1 MRDKFLSIM
10 RKVELGPYPRV
21 DFIVRQA
28 REVVRRHSLV
38 ILIVVLALSG
48 LVRFGV
54 AAADPS
60 IAGHAAVAA
69 PGTYVISCLMEPRTG
84 PSPAPCLTGNEIPV
98 GTPLILL
105 GHVTD
110 SSGNL
115 ADSGRE
121 IFQDCLLNGGPA
133 PSIHCDSGTGVWSN
147 IQTVHFRSPEDI
159 RIGYGSPSTAQTIG
173 FRFRYLGSHSSGIAK
188 GISNSMDVTWF

>member
-1 MRDKFLSIM
+1 MKSKKPL
-10 RKVELGPYPRV
+10 
-21 DFIVRQA
+21 
-28 REVVRRHSLV
+28 LV
-38 ILIVVLALSG
+38 FVIVVVVTILG
-48 LVRFGV
+48 LQFR
-54 AAADPS
+54 
-60 IAGHAAVAA
+60 AAVAEPQDAVLA

-115 ADSGRE
+115 AASGKE

-159 RIGYGSPSTAQTIG
+159 RIGYGSPSTRQTIG
-173 FRFRYLGSHSSGIAK
+173 FRFRYFGEASRIAN

>member
-1 MRDKFLSIM
+1 M
-10 RKVELGPYPRV
+10 
-21 DFIVRQA
+21 
-28 REVVRRHSLV
+28 
-38 ILIVVLALSG
+38 
-48 LVRFGV
+48 
-54 AAADPS
+54 
-60 IAGHAAVAA
+60 AA
-69 PGTYVISCLMEPRTG
+69 PGVYVISCFMEAPNVV
-84 PSPAPCLTGNEIPV
+84 PCLTGNEIAI

-115 ADSGRE
+115 AGSGRE
-121 IFQDCLLNGGPA
+121 IFQDCLLNGVPA

-173 FRFRYLGSHSSGIAK
+173 FRFRYLGSHSSGIAN